1 MENKI
6 EILFPKEENNIE
18 LFDRCLI
25 NKYKLTG
32 LHVEVL
38 ICMGFLKYIVPP
50 HYYKEEQ
57 VGKLKRE
64 GKVKVKSPWSENGKK
79 NLFPRKPGNYGFST

>member
-18 LFDRCLI
+18 LCDRCLI

-38 ICMGFLKYIVPP
+38 IYVVFFKIYCTSSL
-50 HYYKEEQ
+50 
-57 VGKLKRE
+57 L
-64 GKVKVKSPWSENGKK
+64 
-79 NLFPRKPGNYGFST
+79 